1 MTKEQLSSEERKV
14 PTAFVL
20 LSTQTGAETDVLEDL
35 EKTKNVNEAF
45 AVFGAYDVVAKIK
58 TETMHELKETV
69 LQCIRKRASVKSTL
83 TMLVVE

>member
-1 MTKEQLSSEERKV
+1 M

-20 LSTQTGAETDVLEDL
+20 LSTQTGAESDVLDNL
-35 EKTKNVNEAF
+35 GKIKNVDEAF

-69 LQCIRKRASVKSTL
+69 LQCIRKRSSVKSTL